1 MRLTGQMQGVTLLE
15 ILIVAAIVAMLAAIA
30 YPNYRDYTHR
40 AQRSEP
46 KAKLLE
52 IAANQ
57 ERYYL
62 NANRYG
68 TLAELGYPVPLIT
81 KSGNYTITISRND
94 AAAFSISASYN
105 HSGVEKD
112 RCSSFSINELGNKTS
127 TGSIDNCW
135 LDQR

>member
-52 IAANQ
+52 LAANQ

-94 AAAFSISASYN
+94 AAAFSISASLQ
-105 HSGVEKD
+105 
-112 RCSSFSINELGNKTS
+112 SFWRRERSMLVIFNRRTRQQDINWQHRQL
-127 TGSIDNCW
+127 
-135 LDQR
+135 LD